1 MRNDIMKHK
10 PCCNSS
16 KSRKAS
22 ILDILVSQKRL
33 HKPKT
38 STKMLWI
45 GCDHGDGRRRRSK
58 NSGVAAL
65 SNNIFITNTF
75 ISSFMILLHILQ
87 PSVVALQNHN
97 SGSLQQSSS
106 LIYQTNINSR

>member
-16 KSRKAS
+16 KRRKAS

-45 GCDHGDGRRRRSK
+45 GCDGRWRRSK
-58 NSGVAAL
+58 NCGGAAL

-87 PSVVALQNHN
+87 PSVVALQKHN
-97 SGSLQQSSS
+97 SELLQQSSS